1 MERKIITDVYF
12 YLPNATNNKIIF
24 QIPSLTEIHCMN
36 KLTTIKE
43 NTAFF
48 TKDTATAT
56 DTVVAVNSETSTGG
70 NGTGG
75 KGGGGKPK
83 A

>member
-1 MERKIITDVYF
+1 
-12 YLPNATNNKIIF
+12 
-24 QIPSLTEIHCMN
+24 MN
-36 KLTTIKE
+36 KLTTFKG
-43 NTAFF
+43 NSAFF
-48 TKDTATAT
+48 TKDTAIITNTIITA
-56 DTVVAVNSETSTGG
+56 DSETSTGG

>member
-1 MERKIITDVYF
+1 
-12 YLPNATNNKIIF
+12 
-24 QIPSLTEIHCMN
+24 MN
-36 KLTTIKE
+36 KLTLFKE
-43 NTAFF
+43 NTALF
-48 TKDTATAT
+48 TKDATAIT
-56 DTVVAVNSETSTGG
+56 DIVVAADSETSTGG